1 MKPDSVRGHLDL
13 MLLAVISDGHAH
25 GYAALE
31 EIRRRSDGVFDL
43 PEGSVYPA
51 LHRLERA
58 GLLSSRWSEGNGRRR
73 RVYVVTRRG
82 RKQLSHDRAEFTAFV
97 AAVSAVTRGAPW
109 PATT

>member
-1 MKPDSVRGHLDL
+1 MKADSVRGHLDL
-13 MLLAVISDGHAH
+13 LLLAVVSDGHAH

-51 LHRLERA
+51 LHRLEKA
-58 GLLSSRWSEGNGRRR
+58 GLLSSQWSDVNGRRR
-73 RVYVVTRRG
+73 REYAITRRG
-82 RKQLSHDRAEFTAFV
+82 RKQFNHERAEFAHLV
-97 AAVSAVTRGAPW
+97 AAITAVTRGTPW